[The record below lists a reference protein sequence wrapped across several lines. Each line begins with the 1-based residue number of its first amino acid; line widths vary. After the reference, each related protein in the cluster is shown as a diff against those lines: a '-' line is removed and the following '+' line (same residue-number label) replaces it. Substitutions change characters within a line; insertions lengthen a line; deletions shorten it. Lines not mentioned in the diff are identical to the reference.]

1 MAGAHSQQQQSA
13 AAELAA
19 RTESEGQRWIE
30 AGSVDDIPQL
40 GARVLRLPQGDV
52 AIFRNRQ
59 DELFAMRDRC
69 PHRGGPLSQGIVC
82 GRTVACPLHGWVIG
96 LADGQAQGP
105 DEGQVRGYPV
115 EVRDGRVFLGVED
128 S

>member
-19 RTESEGQRWIE
+19 RTETEGLRWIE
-30 AGSVDDIPQL
+30 AGALEDIPQL

-59 DELFAMRDRC
+59 NEVFALRDRC

-96 LADGQAQGP
+96 LNDGQAQGP
-105 DEGQVRGYPV
+105 DEGQVLGYPV
-115 EVRDGRVFLGVED
+115 EVRDGRVFLGLED